1 MTTSGFACE
10 FGTCGSWS
18 DRVPFYESTWVWMV
32 WGLKKLGVHSPIRD
46 EGLGYRGQIC
56 RSREDERF
64 NGCPRGSNCACV
76 PLEFCHTWIMTG
88 IEHTVRINDGYTMH
102 IYSINRIRILISFK
116 DDALRNKSHFGPVY
130 WLSTR
135 IGSILNQ
142 QERARYRRGE
152 KQREMHKKIRE
163 NGAARGERKHVSSP
177 LVQDI
182 GNHSKGRENDRG
194 VDLSTQ
200 YAEA

>member
-1 MTTSGFACE
+1 MA
-10 FGTCGSWS
+10 
-18 DRVPFYESTWVWMV
+18 
-32 WGLKKLGVHSPIRD
+32 WGLKKLGVDSPIRD
-46 EGLGYRGQIC
+46 EVLGYQGQISSN
-56 RSREDERF
+56 R
-64 NGCPRGSNCACV
+64 GLMAVQGSNCACV
-76 PLEFCHTWIMTG
+76 PLESCDTWIYTTD
-88 IEHTVRINDGYTMH
+88 IEHTGRINDGHTMH

-142 QERARYRRGE
+142 QERARYRQGE